1 MKKLTAATTVGIT
14 AVALSVALVAC
25 GSNTKT
31 ATTTSTST
39 STSTSISTTTSQ
51 AAPTTSAEAAGPNK
65 TIQDYIKENQIV
77 ETPVHRGDPG
87 SPNINLPTLPGWSDA
102 GPSTPARAYTALVYD
117 QPPVPDDPPRITAI
131 VSKLTGNVDPAQI
144 LNYAPGQLKNL
155 PGFQG
160 LDNGSK
166 STMGGFDA
174 FQMAGYY
181 MKDNTRR
188 VRGQKT
194 VVIPRQDVLYVLQL
208 TADGLDGALNTIMD
222 ATKVIDPQTTIT
234 F

>member
-1 MKKLTAATTVGIT
+1 MKKLTAATAVGIT
-14 AVALSVALVAC
+14 GVALSVALVGC

-31 ATTTSTST
+31 ETKT
-39 STSTSISTTTSQ
+39 STSTSITTTAST
-51 AAPTTSAEAAGPNK
+51 AAPTTSPQAAGPNK

-87 SPNINLPTLPGWSDA
+87 SPNINLPTPPGWSDA

-117 QPPVPDDPPRITAI
+117 QPSVPDDPPRITAI

-166 STMGGFDA
+166 STMSGFDA
-174 FQMAGYY
+174 FQMAGNY
-181 MKDNTRR
+181 MQDSTKR

-194 VVIPRQDVLYVLQL
+194 VVIPGQDGVYVLQL
-208 TADGLDGALNTIMD
+208 TADGPDGSLNTIMD

>member
-1 MKKLTAATTVGIT
+1 MKKLTAATAVGIT
-14 AVALSVALVAC
+14 GVALSVVLVDC

-31 ATTTSTST
+31 ETKTSTST
-39 STSTSISTTTSQ
+39 STTRTAST
-51 AAPTTSAEAAGPNK
+51 AAPTTSAQAGPNK

-87 SPNINLPTLPGWSDA
+87 SPNINLPTPPGWSDA

-117 QPPVPDDPPRITAI
+117 QPTVPDDPPRITAI

-155 PGFQG
+155 PGFQA

-166 STMGGFDA
+166 STMSGFDA

-181 MKDNTRR
+181 MKDGTKR

-194 VVIPRQDVLYVLQL
+194 VVIPGQDGVYVLQL
-208 TADGLDGALNTIMD
+208 TADGLDGELSTIMD

>member
-14 AVALSVALVAC
+14 AVAMSVALVAC

>member
-1 MKKLTAATTVGIT
+1 MKKLTAATTMGVT

-31 ATTTSTST
+31 ETKT
-39 STSTSISTTTSQ
+39 STSTSITTTASK
-51 AAPTTSAEAAGPNK
+51 AAPTTSAQAAGPNK

-87 SPNINLPTLPGWSDA
+87 SPNINLPTPPGWSDA
-102 GPSTPARAYTALVYD
+102 GPSTPARAYTAMVYD
-117 QPPVPDDPPRITAI
+117 QPNVPDDPPRITAI

-155 PGFQG
+155 PGFQA

-166 STMGGFDA
+166 STMSGFDA

-181 MKDNTRR
+181 MKDSTKR

-194 VVIPRQDVLYVLQL
+194 VVIPGQDGVYVLQL
-208 TADGLDGALNTIMD
+208 TADGFDGELSTIMD
-222 ATKVIDPQTTIT
+222 ATKVIDSQTTIT

>member
-51 AAPTTSAEAAGPNK
+51 AAPTTSTEAAGPNK

>member
-1 MKKLTAATTVGIT
+1 MKKLTAVTVVGIT
-14 AVALSVALVAC
+14 AVALGVAMVGC
-25 GSNTKT
+25 GSNAKTETK
-31 ATTTSTST
+31 TST
-39 STSTSISTTTSQ
+39 STSTSITTT
-51 AAPTTSAEAAGPNK
+51 APTTSDQAAGPNK

-87 SPNINLPTLPGWSDA
+87 SPNINLPTPPGWSDA

-117 QPPVPDDPPRITAI
+117 QPNVPDDPPRITAV

-155 PGFQG
+155 PGFEG
-160 LDNGSK
+160 LDSGSK
-166 STMGGFDA
+166 STMSGFDA

-181 MKDNTRR
+181 MKDGTKR

-194 VVIPRQDVLYVLQL
+194 VVIPGQDCVYVLQL
-208 TADGLDGALNTIMD
+208 TADGPDGSLNTIMD

>member
-1 MKKLTAATTVGIT
+1 MKKLTAATAVSVTGI
-14 AVALSVALVAC
+14 ALSVALVGC

-31 ATTTSTST
+31 ETKT
-39 STSTSISTTTSQ
+39 STSTSITTTAST
-51 AAPTTSAEAAGPNK
+51 AAPTTSAQAAGPNK

-87 SPNINLPTLPGWSDA
+87 SPNINLPTPAGWSDA

-117 QPPVPDDPPRITAI
+117 QPSVPDDPPRITAI

-160 LDNGSK
+160 LDNGSN
-166 STMGGFDA
+166 STMSGFDA
-174 FQMAGYY
+174 FQMAGNY
-181 MKDNTRR
+181 MKDSTKR

-194 VVIPRQDVLYVLQL
+194 VVIPGQDGVYVLQL
-208 TADGLDGALNTIMD
+208 TADGPDGSLNTIMD

>member
-1 MKKLTAATTVGIT
+1 MPIKKLTALTTLGIT
-14 AVALSVALVAC
+14 AVAVGLALVGC

-31 ATTTSTST
+31 ETKVSA
-39 STSTSISTTTSQ
+39 STSISKTASTAVPTMSAQ
-51 AAPTTSAEAAGPNK
+51 AVAYNK

-87 SPNINLPTLPGWSDA
+87 SPNINLPTPPGWSDA
-102 GPSTPARAYTALVYD
+102 GPSTPDSAYTAMVYD
-117 QPPVPDDPPRITAI
+117 QPNVPDDPPRITAI

-144 LNYAPGQLKNL
+144 LNYASGELKNL

-166 STMGGFDA
+166 TTMSGFDA

-181 MKDNTRR
+181 MQDSTKR

-194 VVIPRQDVLYVLQL
+194 VVIPGQDGVYVLQL
-208 TADGLDGALNTIMD
+208 TADGLAGDLSTIMD
-222 ATKVIDPQTTIT
+222 ATNVIDPQTTIT

>member
-1 MKKLTAATTVGIT
+1 MKKLTVATTVGIT
-14 AVALSVALVAC
+14 AFALSVALVAC

-31 ATTTSTST
+31 ETTTSTST
-39 STSTSISTTTSQ
+39 TTTASQ
-51 AAPTTSAEAAGPNK
+51 GAPTTSTEAAGPNK

-87 SPNINLPTLPGWSDA
+87 SPNINLPTPPGWSDA

-117 QPPVPDDPPRITAI
+117 QPQVPDDPPRITAI

-155 PGFQG
+155 PGFQA

-166 STMGGFDA
+166 STMSGFNA
-174 FQMAGYY
+174 FQMAGNY
-181 MKDNTRR
+181 MKDSTKR

-194 VVIPRQDVLYVLQL
+194 VVIPVQDGVYVLQL
-208 TADGLDGALNTIMD
+208 TADGPDGSLDTIKGATN
-222 ATKVIDPQTTIT
+222 VIDPQTTIT